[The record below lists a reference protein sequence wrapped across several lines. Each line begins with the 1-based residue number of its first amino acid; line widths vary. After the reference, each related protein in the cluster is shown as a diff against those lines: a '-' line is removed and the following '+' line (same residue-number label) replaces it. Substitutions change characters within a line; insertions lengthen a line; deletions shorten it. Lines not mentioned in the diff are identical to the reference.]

1 MRCEEGSTDNDY
13 ERGDF
18 FLLTSNE
25 QVGRTHN
32 MSFSRYTGIMK
43 GRRHS
48 IILLVSLAL
57 VAAAC
62 GESEQTGGTA
72 AAEGYRIAVIPK
84 SVGFDF
90 WATVKAGAD
99 SAAAERGNVEVIWKG
114 MNDET
119 DIAGQIALVES
130 FITQQV
136 DAIVIAAA
144 DSRGLVPVL
153 RRAVQTGI
161 PVITIDSNTDPQVSA
176 SFIATDNLAAAA
188 AAADL
193 IAEALGG
200 EGKVALIPYIPGAST
215 SNDREQGFKDGLTQ
229 YPGLEL
235 VATQYSN
242 SDYGRAMT
250 VAEDILTAH
259 PDLNAIFAAN
269 EPTVLGVAQ
278 ALKSRGLA
286 GQITLVGFDASSRE
300 IEGVRDG
307 SIRGLI
313 VQNPFMMGYE
323 GVMQAV
329 KVVEGEAVE
338 ERIDSGSTI
347 VTAENLEAFLAGR

>member
-1 MRCEEGSTDNDY
+1 MRN
-13 ERGDF
+13 
-18 FLLTSNE
+18 
-25 QVGRTHN
+25 
-32 MSFSRYTGIMK
+32 
-43 GRRHS
+43 
-48 IILLVSLAL
+48 IILLFSLAL
-57 VAAAC
+57 LAAAC
-62 GESEQTGGTA
+62 QSGGQ
-72 AAEGYRIAVIPK
+72 AEGNAYAYRIAVIPK

-90 WATVKAGAD
+90 WATVEAGAD
-99 SAAAERGNVEVIWKG
+99 SAAAELGAVEVIWKG

-153 RRAVQTGI
+153 RRAKDAGI
-161 PVITIDSNTDPQVSA
+161 AVVTIDSNTDPQVSS

-188 AAADL
+188 GAADL
-193 IAEALGG
+193 LAEALGG
-200 EGKVALIPYIPGAST
+200 QGKVALIPYIPGAST
-215 SNDREQGFKDGLTQ
+215 SNDREQGFKEGLAN

-242 SDYGRAMT
+242 SDYGRAMA

-259 PDLNAIFAAN
+259 PDLDGIFAAN

-278 ALKSRGLA
+278 AVKTRGLA
-286 GQITLVGFDASSRE
+286 GQVTLVGFDASSRE

-307 SIRGLI
+307 SILGLI
-313 VQNPFMMGYE
+313 VQNPFRMGYE

-329 KVVEGEAVE
+329 KVLEGEAVE
-338 ERIDSGSTI
+338 ERIDSGSTV
-347 VTAENLEAFLAGR
+347 VTQENLEAFLAGQ

>member
-1 MRCEEGSTDNDY
+1 MRN
-13 ERGDF
+13 
-18 FLLTSNE
+18 
-25 QVGRTHN
+25 
-32 MSFSRYTGIMK
+32 
-43 GRRHS
+43 
-48 IILLVSLAL
+48 IILLLSLAL
-57 VAAAC
+57 LATAC
-62 GESEQTGGTA
+62 QSGGQ
-72 AAEGYRIAVIPK
+72 AEGNADAYRIAVIPK

-90 WATVKAGAD
+90 WATVEAGAD
-99 SAAAERGNVEVIWKG
+99 SAAAELGAVEVIWKG

-153 RRAVQTGI
+153 RRAQQAGI
-161 PVITIDSNTDPQVSA
+161 AVVTIDSNTDPQVSS

-188 AAADL
+188 DAADL
-193 IAEALGG
+193 LAEALGG
-200 EGKVALIPYIPGAST
+200 QGKVALIPYIPGAST
-215 SNDREQGFKDGLTQ
+215 SNDREQGFKEGLAN

-242 SDYGRAMT
+242 SDYGRAMS

-259 PDLNAIFAAN
+259 PDLDGIFAAN

-278 ALKSRGLA
+278 AVKTRGLT
-286 GQITLVGFDASSRE
+286 GQVTLVGFDASSRE

-307 SIRGLI
+307 SILGLI
-313 VQNPFMMGYE
+313 VQNPFRMGYE

-329 KVVEGEAVE
+329 KVLEGEAVE

-347 VTAENLEAFLAGR
+347 VTQENLEAFLAGR

>member
-1 MRCEEGSTDNDY
+1 MRT
-13 ERGDF
+13 
-18 FLLTSNE
+18 
-25 QVGRTHN
+25 
-32 MSFSRYTGIMK
+32 
-43 GRRHS
+43 
-48 IILLVSLAL
+48 ILLLFGLAL
-57 VAAAC
+57 TAAAC
-62 GESEQTGGTA
+62 GGGEQAGRD
-72 AAEGYRIAVIPK
+72 AAEADGYRIAVIPK

-99 SAAAERGNVEVIWKG
+99 SAATELGTVEVIWKG

-119 DIAGQIALVES
+119 DIAGQVALVES

-136 DAIVIAAA
+136 DALVIAAA

-153 RRAVQTGI
+153 RRATQAGI
-161 PVITIDSNTDPQVSA
+161 PVITIDSNTEPQVSA

-193 IAEALGG
+193 IAQALDSTGT
-200 EGKVALIPYIPGAST
+200 VALIPYIPGAST
-215 SNDREQGFKDGLTQ
+215 SNDREQGFKNGLAK

-242 SDYGRAMT
+242 SDYGRAMA

-278 ALKSRGLA
+278 AVKTRGLA

-323 GVMQAV
+323 GVKQAV
-329 KVVEGEAVE
+329 KAINGEPVE
-338 ERIDSGSTI
+338 ERIDSGSTV
-347 VTAENLEAFLAGR
+347 VTKENLEDFLAGR

>member
-1 MRCEEGSTDNDY
+1 MRN
-13 ERGDF
+13 
-18 FLLTSNE
+18 
-25 QVGRTHN
+25 
-32 MSFSRYTGIMK
+32 
-43 GRRHS
+43 
-48 IILLVSLAL
+48 IILLFSLAL
-57 VAAAC
+57 LAAAC
-62 GESEQTGGTA
+62 QSGGQTDA
-72 AAEGYRIAVIPK
+72 DAYRIAVIPK

-90 WATVKAGAD
+90 WATVEAGAD
-99 SAAAERGNVEVIWKG
+99 SAAAELGAVEVIWKG

-153 RRAVQTGI
+153 RRAQQAGI
-161 PVITIDSNTDPQVSA
+161 AVVTIDSNTDPQVSS

-188 AAADL
+188 DAADL
-193 IAEALGG
+193 LAEALGG
-200 EGKVALIPYIPGAST
+200 QGKVALIPYIPGAST
-215 SNDREQGFKDGLTQ
+215 SNDREQGFKEGLAN

-242 SDYGRAMT
+242 SDYGRAMS

-259 PDLNAIFAAN
+259 PDLDGIFAAN

-278 ALKSRGLA
+278 AVKTRGLT
-286 GQITLVGFDASSRE
+286 GQVTLVGFDASSRE

-307 SIRGLI
+307 SILGLI
-313 VQNPFMMGYE
+313 VQNPFRMGYE

-329 KVVEGEAVE
+329 KVLEGEAVE

-347 VTAENLEAFLAGR
+347 VTQENLEAFLAGR

>member
-1 MRCEEGSTDNDY
+1 MRNILL
-13 ERGDF
+13 
-18 FLLTSNE
+18 LLT
-25 QVGRTHN
+25 
-32 MSFSRYTGIMK
+32 
-43 GRRHS
+43 
-48 IILLVSLAL
+48 LAL

-62 GESEQTGGTA
+62 GSGEQAGGEA
-72 AAEGYRIAVIPK
+72 AGADGYRIAVIPK

-99 SAAAERGNVEVIWKG
+99 SAAAEQGNLEVIWKG

-153 RRAVQTGI
+153 RRAGEAGI

-242 SDYGRAMT
+242 SDYGRAMA

-278 ALKSRGLA
+278 AVKTRGLA

-307 SIRGLI
+307 SILGLI

-329 KVVEGEAVE
+329 KAIEGEAVE
-338 ERIDSGSTI
+338 ERIDSGSTV
-347 VTAENLEAFLAGR
+347 VTKGNLEAFLAGR

>member
-1 MRCEEGSTDNDY
+1 MRN
-13 ERGDF
+13 
-18 FLLTSNE
+18 
-25 QVGRTHN
+25 
-32 MSFSRYTGIMK
+32 
-43 GRRHS
+43 
-48 IILLVSLAL
+48 IILLFSLAL
-57 VAAAC
+57 LAAAC
-62 GESEQTGGTA
+62 QSGRQAEGDA
-72 AAEGYRIAVIPK
+72 AAYRIAVIPK

-90 WATVKAGAD
+90 WATVEAGAD
-99 SAAAERGNVEVIWKG
+99 SAAAELGAVEVIWKG

-153 RRAVQTGI
+153 RRAQQAGI
-161 PVITIDSNTDPQVSA
+161 AVVTIDSNTDPQVSS

-188 AAADL
+188 DAADL
-193 IAEALGG
+193 LAEALGG
-200 EGKVALIPYIPGAST
+200 QGKVALIPYIPGAST
-215 SNDREQGFKDGLTQ
+215 SNDREQGFQEGLAN

-242 SDYGRAMT
+242 SDYGRAMS

-259 PDLNAIFAAN
+259 PDLDGIFAAN

-278 ALKSRGLA
+278 AVKTRGLA
-286 GQITLVGFDASSRE
+286 GQVTLVGFDASSRE

-307 SIRGLI
+307 SILGLI
-313 VQNPFMMGYE
+313 VQNPFRMGYE

-329 KVVEGEAVE
+329 KVLEGEAVE

-347 VTAENLEAFLAGR
+347 VTQENLEAFLAGR

>member
-1 MRCEEGSTDNDY
+1 MHNMIL
-13 ERGDF
+13 
-18 FLLTSNE
+18 LLT
-25 QVGRTHN
+25 
-32 MSFSRYTGIMK
+32 
-43 GRRHS
+43 
-48 IILLVSLAL
+48 LAL
-57 VAAAC
+57 FATAC
-62 GESEQTGGTA
+62 QSGSQP
-72 AAEGYRIAVIPK
+72 EGAPDAYRIAVIPK

-90 WATVKAGAD
+90 WATVEAGAD
-99 SAAAERGNVEVIWKG
+99 SAAAELGAVEVIWKG

-153 RRAVQTGI
+153 RRAQQAGI
-161 PVITIDSNTDPQVSA
+161 AVVTIDSNTDPQVSS

-188 AAADL
+188 DAADL
-193 IAEALGG
+193 LAEALGG
-200 EGKVALIPYIPGAST
+200 QGKVALIPYIPGAST
-215 SNDREQGFKDGLTQ
+215 SNDREQGFKEGLAN

-242 SDYGRAMT
+242 SDYGRAMS

-259 PDLNAIFAAN
+259 PDLDGIFAAN

-278 ALKSRGLA
+278 AVKTRGLA
-286 GQITLVGFDASSRE
+286 GQVTLVGFDASSRE

-307 SIRGLI
+307 SILGLI
-313 VQNPFMMGYE
+313 VQNPFRMGYE

-329 KVVEGEAVE
+329 KVLEGEAVE

-347 VTAENLEAFLAGR
+347 VTQENLEAFLAGR